1 MTTSLFSFFHS
12 PLALIVSQT
21 LLHFLWQ
28 GTLISLLAAG
38 ASHVLRK
45 RTSTLRYGVFCFVF
59 LLMAACPIVTFY
71 SLAQRADSPTIQTM
85 AIAPPTAA
93 IPNVSALAPVSATAI
108 KLAPLSSTPP
118 PSLLDRLRS
127 YDYAQLSPYVLAI
140 YLAGVLMNL
149 FRLIVGL
156 YGGKTLRCTSSPVN
170 DRAVLTVLARQV
182 RILGLGFTPAIAY
195 SRKVLVPTVVG
206 VLRPMILIPAALA
219 TNLTPDQVEA
229 LLTHELAHLSRY
241 DHLVNLLQRVIEAFE
256 FFHPGV
262 WYVSKLI
269 RAEREHCCDDRVLAA
284 GGRAASYASSLVEI
298 AELCL
303 SGSPARTD
311 NPTALTLATQ
321 KSQLHH
327 RVLRLLG
334 VADHEQVRLSRPWM
348 IIAVLFITITTAV
361 TIAASHKTEKVS
373 AVSTSPKY
381 KNNVVFVNID
391 DFTSDTNGATGD
403 MGPTGKITCGHPGA
417 VSQVTW
423 KFLTT
428 SSEGDV
434 YEFSRVFPSDTATP
448 QTTIKQITYS
458 GQQQVIFQ
466 DKVHR
471 VIIKPKP
478 IPSSQPGKKVSIKAV
493 VFSVPRDA
501 DLSFL
506 NEFIGQKQLN
516 PYRGNLSQ
524 EQTADLLTR
533 LRSIKDMQIL
543 SRPQITAY
551 EHQHATIQ
559 IGQTVPWVQPNSK
572 QVYSID
578 VGLQMGVT
586 AAVNSQGGLN
596 AELELT
602 KTLIKSSSNP
612 QQPDIL
618 QNSDNVSAFIPDN
631 HSLLVEMSADHLVRM
646 VPRDKIMPPTRANE
660 PDFQKEPIPDPPQP
674 KERFF
679 FLLTPIISISSSQ
692 PATQLAGQGTGV
704 VWQRFGFNEDEKGRL
719 KLQSWPSLASDAA
732 GQPGEKKD
740 RSKIIVEARFIKLA
754 QKDFETLIKES
765 RKHNSFAGSMS
776 PMTVPERPNEKVV
789 LTDASVGRFMSR
801 LSMMKSSEITQS
813 PRVVLLDRM
822 AGEIQ
827 MEQGVLLE
835 LFDVDKPR
843 FKRTVELNIGAS
855 LGIRVDL
862 LPESNRIN
870 LILVPRQ
877 VKMYGK
883 ESGTFLEAQTR
894 IETQLTDGASILICL
909 PAEVSHWTGFRLPTG
924 ELWGIRDKGLIDVR
938 KEPVKETKLDE
949 VFLLMV
955 KPAMEKKQPATQP
968 AGQDTNGGLPASN
981 GEPRLH
987 EKAMG
992 RSPTATTLVLQIL
1005 GPDGRP
1011 VAGARVGTQVCTVE
1025 GLDNISMNWDL
1036 GDNQTATESD
1046 NQGQVILAQE
1056 DLFRDQSPEQQD
1068 NVIYVLQK
1076 DRRIGGWFKIARK
1089 DFGKHIPLTLQTVC
1103 RVYGNFDSKGMREL
1117 GKPLTWSG
1125 AVIGTGLSSIMPLQ
1139 YISKQRHFEFFLP
1152 PGSYNLMTYGGAA
1165 DKQVRSDHV
1174 NTYYTILDGRQEL
1187 DLGTIDLP
1195 PTKFSTILGKPAPE
1209 LQVREWK
1216 NSSPIRMADLR
1227 GKVVLFYYGGNLL
1240 SSRDLSALA
1249 KLHEQFKDRGLV
1261 VFALYM
1267 FDSINQLQAAFT
1279 KNQAEITGLR
1289 DIPFPVG
1296 LDVAKQNRNP
1306 HLGATADAYGIAYSD
1321 TLLIDRN
1328 GNIVGRFDLQNGV
1341 QLESLLRI
1349 NSSPPATQPAGQ
1361 GSKDGQPTSN
1371 AQR

>member
-448 QTTIKQITYS
+448 QTTVKQITYS

-559 IGQTVPWVQPNSK
+559 IGQTVPWVQPDSK
-572 QVYSID
+572 QVYSIA
-578 VGLQMGVT
+578 VGLEMGIT

-646 VPRDKIMPPTRANE
+646 VPRDKANSPTGTNE
-660 PDFQKEPIPDPPQP
+660 TDFQKEPVLNPPQP

-679 FLLTPIISISSSQ
+679 FLLTPIISISSS
-692 PATQLAGQGTGV
+692 
-704 VWQRFGFNEDEKGRL
+704 
-719 KLQSWPSLASDAA
+719 
-732 GQPGEKKD
+732 
-740 RSKIIVEARFIKLA
+740 
-754 QKDFETLIKES
+754 
-765 RKHNSFAGSMS
+765 
-776 PMTVPERPNEKVV
+776 
-789 LTDASVGRFMSR
+789 
-801 LSMMKSSEITQS
+801 
-813 PRVVLLDRM
+813 
-822 AGEIQ
+822 
-827 MEQGVLLE
+827 
-835 LFDVDKPR
+835 
-843 FKRTVELNIGAS
+843 
-855 LGIRVDL
+855 
-862 LPESNRIN
+862 
-870 LILVPRQ
+870 
-877 VKMYGK
+877 
-883 ESGTFLEAQTR
+883 
-894 IETQLTDGASILICL
+894 
-909 PAEVSHWTGFRLPTG
+909 
-924 ELWGIRDKGLIDVR
+924 
-938 KEPVKETKLDE
+938 
-949 VFLLMV
+949 
-955 KPAMEKKQPATQP
+955 QPATQP